1 MVLSLESG
9 RQAAQRR
16 QWEEALD
23 TFTALDR
30 EEPLSPA
37 DLEVLADAAWW
48 SGRPEESVDA
58 LERAYAGYLDSHL
71 VVEAAEVATTLAY
84 LAMRRLAFSV
94 ASGWHAKAARLLE
107 GVPETASHASL
118 GVLDVAEAVLKRRDL
133 EKGIEKAEEV
143 VELARRTNNVDA
155 EAKALAMKGHALVS
169 AGRWREGLATIDE
182 AAATAL
188 SGSAN
193 LRAVSDVYCIT
204 IGTCRNLADFGR
216 ASEWTDEAERFMSD
230 HSVRGYPGVCRI
242 HRAELKRLKGEW
254 PQAEADARDACD
266 DLRRFRILD
275 AVGLGY
281 DEVGEIRLRMGDL
294 AGAEEAFRQAYEAGS
309 ESQPGMALLML
320 ARGQKEEAARGLAR
334 SLGAGVA
341 GEPVDRL
348 ARARL
353 LPAQVEVS
361 LAVDDVDSALAAV
374 AELEVISADFD
385 QPAFVAEA
393 LQARGQVALHRGDG
407 LAARGDLER
416 AVALWRD
423 LDFPYETARS
433 RVTLGRAHL
442 VTGDDDLARID
453 LGAARA
459 AFDRLGAVPDLR
471 AVDKILRATG
481 RPDGERERVTRTFM
495 FTDIVTSTDLV
506 ALIGD
511 ERWEAL
517 LAWHDREL
525 RTLFARH
532 RGVEVSHTGD
542 GFFVAFDGTA
552 NALDAAVAIQR
563 LLVDH
568 RREHGFSPSVR
579 IGVHS
584 AEATV
589 EGEDFRGQGV
599 HVAARIAAAAGAEE
613 ILVSAGSVDSLDRI
627 AYPVSDGRPFE
638 LKGIKDPVELHSVGW
653 R

>member
-1 MVLSLESG
+1 VVLSLESG

-16 QWEEALD
+16 RWEEALD

-30 EEPLSPA
+30 EEPLAPA
-37 DLEVLADAAWW
+37 DLEILADAAWW
-48 SGRPEESVDA
+48 AGQPEESVDA
-58 LERAYAGYLDSHL
+58 LERAYAGYLDAHL

-84 LAMRRLAFSV
+84 LAVRRLAFSV
-94 ASGWHAKAARLLE
+94 ASGWKAKAARLLE
-107 GVPETASHASL
+107 GVPETGAHAAL
-118 GVLDVAEAVLKRRDL
+118 AELELAEAVLGHRQL
-133 EKGIEKAEEV
+133 ELGIEKADEV
-143 VELARRTNNVDA
+143 VQLARRTNHVDS
-155 EAKALAMKGHALVS
+155 EARALAIKGHALVS

-182 AAATAL
+182 AASTAL

-193 LRAVSDVYCIT
+193 LRSVSDVYCIT

-216 ASEWTDEAERFMSD
+216 AAEWTDEAERFMSD

-254 PQAEADARDACD
+254 SQAEADVRNACD

-275 AVGLGY
+275 AVGPAY

-294 AGAEEAFRQAYEAGS
+294 AGAEDAFRQAYEAGS

-334 SLGAGVA
+334 SLGAGA
-341 GEPVDRL
+341 GDEQVDRL

-361 LAVDDVDSALAAV
+361 LAVDDLDTALAAL
-374 AELEVISADFD
+374 AELETIAADFD
-385 QPAFVAEA
+385 QPAFAAET
-393 LQARGQVALHRGDG
+393 LKARGEVALHRGDG
-407 LAARGDLER
+407 PAARGDLER

-423 LDFPYETARS
+423 LGFPYETARS
-433 RVTLGRAHL
+433 RVALGRAHL
-442 VTGDDDLARID
+442 LTGDDDLARID
-453 LGAARA
+453 LGAART

-471 AVDKILRATG
+471 AVDELLRTTG
-481 RPDGERERVTRTFM
+481 RPDGDRERVTRTFM

-525 RTLFARH
+525 RALFARH
-532 RGVEVSHTGD
+532 GGVEVSHTGD
-542 GFFVAFDGTA
+542 GFFVAFDRPA
-552 NALDAAVAIQR
+552 DALEAAVAIQR
-563 LLVDH
+563 QLVDH

-589 EGEDFRGQGV
+589 EGGDFRGQGV

-613 ILVSAGSVDSLDRI
+613 ILVSADTVDIVDDI
-627 AYPVSDGRPFE
+627 AFPVSDGRPFE
-638 LKGIKDPVELHSVGW
+638 LKGIKDPVELRSVDW